1 MKVIL
6 FLIVI
11 LISSF
16 NYLQAQI
23 YPSDSIKFVRYIED
37 TDNKVNI
44 PLTTLYYLHNTRLK
58 DNWFGW
64 IMEKDLQS
72 DSTKDMLLID
82 MSTNDVPTGV
92 WSEYTPGAFQLA
104 FEIDKGTH
112 KILLDSI
119 NNKICLINSYATRG
133 VNKPTNKV
141 SGGLNIISCNTG
153 EIKIDGIIRVE
164 SKNPTTK
171 HEIVFNN
178 AQVPNTDYKG
188 FVGIS
193 EKHREEERKQELRER
208 ELANRIAM
216 AEDNFYDSL
225 FNIKLYPEN
234 KLKAN
239 FRNNKFDFILDRS
252 FILTGADISSV
263 PSSDLMDILGGYIFY
278 PVKGSFIV
286 FHLHYLFEGEKNI
299 IDDEINYSLLFA
311 IPVLEIKEYD
321 INESKDTKAKLAYV
335 HYGPDGYIIESKTV
349 SGSISIIKI
358 EKQTVWAK
366 IDVEFESTDDEIFTL
381 TGNIQLP
388 ILEKEIF
395 NKISGEIDKIKK
407 ELQNH

>member
-1 MKVIL
+1 M
-6 FLIVI
+6 
-11 LISSF
+11 
-16 NYLQAQI
+16 
-23 YPSDSIKFVRYIED
+23 
-37 TDNKVNI
+37 
-44 PLTTLYYLHNTRLK
+44 
-58 DNWFGW
+58 
-64 IMEKDLQS
+64 
-72 DSTKDMLLID
+72 
-82 MSTNDVPTGV
+82 
-92 WSEYTPGAFQLA
+92 
-104 FEIDKGTH
+104 
-112 KILLDSI
+112 
-119 NNKICLINSYATRG
+119 
-133 VNKPTNKV
+133 
-141 SGGLNIISCNTG
+141 
-153 EIKIDGIIRVE
+153 
-164 SKNPTTK
+164 
-171 HEIVFNN
+171 
-178 AQVPNTDYKG
+178 
-188 FVGIS
+188 
-193 EKHREEERKQELRER
+193 
-208 ELANRIAM
+208 
-216 AEDNFYDSL
+216 
-225 FNIKLYPEN
+225 
-234 KLKAN
+234 
-239 FRNNKFDFILDRS
+239 DRS